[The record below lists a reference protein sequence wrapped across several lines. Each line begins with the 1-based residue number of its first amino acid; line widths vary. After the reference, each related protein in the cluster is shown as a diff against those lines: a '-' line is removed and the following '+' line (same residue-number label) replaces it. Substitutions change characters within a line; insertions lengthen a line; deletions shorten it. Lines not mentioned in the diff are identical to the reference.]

1 METRMNTNYRILTLP
16 GLYGSC
22 ASHWQTSW
30 ERLYGFERVD
40 QDSWNEP
47 RYGEWVSRLVDY
59 IERDDTNRKVL
70 LIAHSLG
77 CHLAIK
83 SLSLIR
89 QRVCG
94 LFLVAPLGSEQEHHQ
109 SGSVKFQDRTDNNR
123 RCPRISDLQRKRSLC
138 GSALGKGSG
147 NPAGIE
153 TISAGML
160 GHINSDS
167 NLGNWSEG
175 KELFDDLISRIDQQS
190 PERNIKM
197 QIAKDITQLIG
208 NTPLV
213 YINRLN
219 SSGKVKI
226 AAKLESFNPL
236 SSVKDRIG
244 LAMIDDAERRGLLK
258 KDSVIIEPTS
268 GNTGIAL
275 AFVAAAKVT
284 N

>member
-1 METRMNTNYRILTLP
+1 MNTNYRILTLP

-47 RYGEWVSRLVDY
+47 RYGEWVSRLVDH

-94 LFLVAPLGSEQEHHQ
+94 LFLVAPPDLNKNIISQDLSSFRTEPITTAGVPGYLIYSENDPYADPHWVRDLGT
-109 SGSVKFQDRTDNNR
+109 R
-123 RCPRISDLQRKRSLC
+123 L
-138 GSALGKGSG
+138 
-147 NPAGIE
+147 GIE

-190 PERNIKM
+190 
-197 QIAKDITQLIG
+197 T
-208 NTPLV
+208 
-213 YINRLN
+213 
-219 SSGKVKI
+219 
-226 AAKLESFNPL
+226 
-236 SSVKDRIG
+236 
-244 LAMIDDAERRGLLK
+244 
-258 KDSVIIEPTS
+258 
-268 GNTGIAL
+268 
-275 AFVAAAKVT
+275 
-284 N
+284 